1 MTTASHSH
9 KERAAICHALL
20 KRGHPVEG
28 KDLSKALRSVRS
40 AAQPKTTPT
49 TCTT

>member
-9 KERAAICHALL
+9 KERAALCHALL

-28 KDLSKALRSVRS
+28 KDLTKALRRVRS
-40 AAQPKTTPT
+40 AAQPHNNTTSPT
-49 TCTT
+49 